1 MNHPIHPE
9 SDEFAGLVMGREAVA
24 VTPALPIVAH
34 GVFDIHG
41 ALIGCHD
48 EPCHLIGIHSQ
59 PLVKLSAAQAALAA
73 QPLPAR
79 TLEQIDAHHAK
90 LMAAL
95 DEKDAEIA
103 RLTAAGP
110 VAAQP
115 QGDPVAWAVYAE
127 VGGEMLAQYPPS
139 STL

>member
-9 SDEFAGLVMGREAVA
+9 EQVFGGLVMGREAVA

-59 PLVKLSAAQAALAA
+59 PLVKLSAAQAALPLRLS
-73 QPLPAR
+73 QPEPWQSLTR
-79 TLEQIDAHHAK
+79 T
-90 LMAAL
+90 
-95 DEKDAEIA
+95 
-103 RLTAAGP
+103 T
-110 VAAQP
+110 
-115 QGDPVAWAVYAE
+115 
-127 VGGEMLAQYPPS
+127 PS
-139 STL
+139 